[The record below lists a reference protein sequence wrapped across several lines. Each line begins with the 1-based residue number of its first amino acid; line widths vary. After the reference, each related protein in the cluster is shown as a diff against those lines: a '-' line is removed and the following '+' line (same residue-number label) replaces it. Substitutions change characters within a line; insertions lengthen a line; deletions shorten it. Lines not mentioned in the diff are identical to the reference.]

1 MITVF
6 LNPHKTSAASL
17 ILTVMPQDQ
26 MNKTIAIAKKKKSDQ
41 ILATEKIEG
50 YQKQLIWMP
59 CRDEKMAVFFPNRNS
74 WKGGR

>member
-6 LNPHKTSAASL
+6 LNTPKTSASLL

-26 MNKTIAIAKKKKSDQ
+26 MNKIGKKNSDQ
-41 ILATEKIEG
+41 ILVTEKIEG

-59 CRDEKMAVFFPNRNS
+59 CRDENMAVFFH
-74 WKGGR
+74 